1 MSTYNILAPVLGTGE
16 TRTIHGIGRQRPRDY
31 NTGWLVQG
39 ERLYGMLR
47 EQQEVRLTQIW

>member
-16 TRTIHGIGRQRPRDY
+16 TRTIHRIGRQRPRDY

-47 EQQEVRLTQIW
+47 EQ